1 MVKEIREG
9 EKGENCIMNG
19 VIRLKNTSF
28 LVINSTV
35 SVGGKITK
43 KRERMIEMP
52 KL

>member
-1 MVKEIREG
+1 
-9 EKGENCIMNG
+9 MNG

-43 KRERMIEMP
+43 KRERTERTEEAWR
-52 KL
+52 